1 MAADAPRPSS
11 RGSKEGPVTQTCAL
25 LTLAGEKLP
34 IAVDP
39 NAHAC
44 LRGFENAVLAELPY
58 LGCSSTLGCVLQFV
72 QTDTPPSPSRPH
84 TE

>member
-1 MAADAPRPSS
+1 MTADAPGPSP
-11 RGSKEGPVTQTCAL
+11 RGSKGGPAAQPLTL
-25 LTLAGEKLP
+25 ITLAGEELP

-58 LGCSSTLGCVLQFV
+58 LGRNSTLGCELQFV
-72 QTDTPPSPSRPH
+72 QTDTPRS
-84 TE
+84 